1 MSTERVRVSV
11 VMPVYNA
18 QDYVEAAIR
27 SALASEL
34 QELEVIV
41 VDDGST
47 DHSMAIVAG
56 IADPRVVIVRLRANG
71 GASRPRNVGIAR
83 ARAPYVAFLDAD
95 DLLKKDKLSASVDL
109 LDRHP
114 EVGFAFGNFEDID
127 QDGNVIRPS
136 AIPAFPKF
144 RALATQSLGDDWFLI
159 PQQLLARALL
169 FENFIGTSGVML
181 RRHLLTEIGPFN
193 ETTVYSE
200 DLDLWLR
207 LAHCSGALYCT
218 RVGHSYRNRP
228 GSLTHALPARSAQDH
243 IVVLEQ
249 EKARWGNDRAARRQ
263 LNRRVAEYL
272 SGIGYE
278 ERRRQNRVRSAAM
291 FAYAFAKSPD
301 LRWLRGMFGSLLS

>member
-1 MSTERVRVSV
+1 
-11 VMPVYNA
+11 MPVYNA
-18 QDYVEAAIR
+18 EAYVEASIR
-27 SALASEL
+27 SALASDL

-47 DHSMAIVAG
+47 DQSMAIVAAIG
-56 IADPRVVIVRLRANG
+56 DPRVVSVRLRASG
-71 GASRPRNVGIAR
+71 GPSRPRNVGIAR

-95 DLLKKDKLSASVDL
+95 DLVKQDKLSAAVSQ

-127 QDGNVIRPS
+127 QDGRLLRPS
-136 AIPAFPKF
+136 AIPVFPRF
-144 RALATQSLGDDWFLI
+144 RALKSVPLGDDWFLI
-159 PQQLLARALL
+159 PQELLARALL
-169 FENFIGTSGVML
+169 FENFIGTSGVVL

-193 ETTVYSE
+193 ETTIYSE

-243 IVVLEQ
+243 IIVLEQ
-249 EKARWGNDRAARRQ
+249 EKARWLNDRAARRQ
-263 LNRRVAEYL
+263 LDRRVAENL

-278 ERRRQNRVRSAAM
+278 ERRRQNRLRSAAM

-301 LRWLRGMFGSLLS
+301 LRWLRGMFGSFLS